1 MNLYVSSG
9 IEPERNYFK
18 WYFQLSFDRTLLIE
32 YTLSQKSKP
41 KTVWKSFTNQI
52 IFILLLIL

>member
-41 KTVWKSFTNQI
+41 KTV
-52 IFILLLIL
+52 